1 MNAPHHQLD
10 LAEVP
15 DSDGET
21 LLQFAQACTAE
32 LQKRA
37 ASSQCGD
44 FMRIKV
50 AADVVGRSPET
61 VRRWIRHD
69 PSLGKHTPGGL
80 VISASRLMAR
90 CAHS

>member
-10 LAEVP
+10 LADVP
-15 DSDGET
+15 EADGET
-21 LLQFAQACTAE
+21 LLKFVQECSAE
-32 LQKRA
+32 IQRRA

-44 FMRIKV
+44 FLRIKV

-61 VRRWIRHD
+61 IRRWIRHE

-80 VISASRLMAR
+80 VISASRLMER
-90 CAHS
+90 CARS